1 LKKVIAMHEKRMK
14 IIKMKLELKKTEE
27 LKQMWESRDQGEHSK
42 DVIEAVKRILIDRG
56 ERIAV

>member
-1 LKKVIAMHEKRMK
+1 MHEKRMK

-27 LKQMWESRDQGEHSK
+27 LKQMWESRAQGEHSK